1 MMKIWK
7 TAGMKGKRTDSHGV
21 FSRNEIMLMGEV
33 RSTTLLRLLGALAAG
48 FLMISCSLRVQQR
61 LTQLDTP
68 EHHTFAGVVL
78 LNQEKFADAGREF
91 ELALRLD
98 QENSKAHAGTGLVK
112 AYHGDFAGGF
122 DAVNKAEKYARSNE
136 EKIFALVGTIRV
148 NNLSHAT
155 CLRIGTECTSNDSW
169 FKSSKKAF
177 DQAVLIDPKAASVY
191 YFMGESYLTV
201 LDLEPA
207 GRMFNRILDLNG
219 DYVTEA
225 DGRWRLVQK
234 IQRAMP
240 ETMTGK
246 KIALMERITRADMAL
261 LLVEEMKIEALY
273 ALQTPRIFD
282 KRLRDLEKMRTKTA
296 RPATA
301 TDIAR
306 HPRRTDIEGVIRI
319 GIRGLD
325 LYPDGTFRPDEP
337 LDRASYAMMIED
349 ILIKVSDDHSL
360 AKRYIGSPSPFI
372 DLQIDH
378 PYFNAVML
386 ATSRRIMEAK
396 DTASGAF
403 APLGPVEGADALLMI
418 RRMRDEL
425 RY

>member
-1 MMKIWK
+1 
-7 TAGMKGKRTDSHGV
+7 
-21 FSRNEIMLMGEV
+21 MLMSQV
-33 RSTTLLRLLGALAAG
+33 KSTNLLRLLVALAAG
-48 FLMISCSLRVQQR
+48 VLMISCSSKMQLR

-98 QENSKAHAGTGLVK
+98 PHNAKAHTGVGLVK

-122 DAVNKAEKYARSNE
+122 DAIKQAEKYAQSNE
-136 EKIFALVGTIRV
+136 ERIFALVGTIRV

-155 CLRIGTECTSNDSW
+155 CLRIGTECTSNDPW
-169 FKSSKKAF
+169 LKSSKEAF
-177 DQAVLIDPKAASVY
+177 DQAVLIDPKAASAY
-191 YFMGESYLTV
+191 FFMGDSYLTV
-201 LDLEPA
+201 LELEPA

-219 DYVTEA
+219 DYVMEA
-225 DGRWRLVQK
+225 AARWRLVQK

-240 ETMTGK
+240 ETLTGK

-261 LLVEEMKIEALY
+261 LLMEEMKIDALY
-273 ALQTPRIFD
+273 ALRTPRNFSTSP
-282 KRLRDLEKMRTKTA
+282 KDLEKARTNAA

-306 HPRRTDIEGVIRI
+306 HPRKTDIEGIIRI
-319 GIRGLD
+319 GTRGLD

-337 LDRASYAMMIED
+337 MDRASYAMVIED
-349 ILIKVSDDHSL
+349 ILIRVSGDNSL
-360 AKRYIGSPSPFI
+360 ATWFIGSPSSFI
-372 DLQIDH
+372 DLQADL
-378 PYFNAVML
+378 PYYNAVML
-386 ATSRRIMEAK
+386 ATSRGIMEAK
-396 DTASGAF
+396 DMALGTF
-403 APLGPVEGADALLMI
+403 APLSPVTGADALLVI
-418 RRMRDEL
+418 RKIRDEL

>member
-1 MMKIWK
+1 MDQLK
-7 TAGMKGKRTDSHGV
+7 
-21 FSRNEIMLMGEV
+21 
-33 RSTTLLRLLGALAAG
+33 STNVLRLLAVLAVG
-48 FLMISCSLRVQQR
+48 VLTISCSLRAQQR

-78 LNQEKFADAGREF
+78 LSQEKFADAGREF
-91 ELALRLD
+91 ERALSLD
-98 QENSKAHAGTGLVK
+98 PYNAKAYAGVGLVK

-122 DAVNKAEKYARSNE
+122 DAVKKAEKYAQSNE
-136 EKIFALVGTIRV
+136 EKVFALVGTIRV

-177 DQAVLIDPKAASVY
+177 DQAVLIDPKAASAY

-225 DGRWRLVQK
+225 DRRWKLVLK
-234 IQRAMP
+234 IQRALP

-261 LLVEEMKIEALY
+261 LLMEEMKIEALY
-273 ALQTPRIFD
+273 ALRTPRIFD
-282 KRLRDLEKMRTKTA
+282 KRLKDLGKRRTEAA

-306 HPRRTDIEGVIRI
+306 HPRKTDIEEVIRI

-325 LYPDGTFRPDEP
+325 LYPDGTFRPDEQ
-337 LDRASYAMMIED
+337 LDRASYAMIIED
-349 ILIKVSDDHSL
+349 ILIKVLGDPSL
-360 AKRYIGSPSPFI
+360 ATRFIGIPSPFI
-372 DLQIDH
+372 DLQADD

-386 ATSRRIMEAK
+386 ATSRGIMEAK

-403 APLGPVEGADALLMI
+403 APLGSVEGADALLMI
-418 RRMRDEL
+418 RKMRGEL

>member
-1 MMKIWK
+1 MKIWK
-7 TAGMKGKRTDSHGV
+7 TIGLEGKSTYLHWV
-21 FSRNEIMLMGEV
+21 FLGNETVLMGKIK
-33 RSTTLLRLLGALAAG
+33 STNLLRLMAALATG
-48 FLMISCSLRVQQR
+48 VLMISCSSKVQQR

-68 EHHTFAGVVL
+68 EHHTFAGIVL

-98 QENSKAHAGTGLVK
+98 PHNAKAHAGIGLVK
-112 AYHGDFAGGF
+112 SYHGDFAGGF
-122 DAVNKAEKYARSNE
+122 DAVKKAEKYARSNE
-136 EKIFALVGTIRV
+136 EMIFALVGTIRV
-148 NNLSHAT
+148 NHLSHAT
-155 CLRIGTECTSNDSW
+155 CLRIGTECTSNDPW
-169 FKSSKKAF
+169 LKSSKQAF
-177 DQAVLIDPKAASVY
+177 DHAVLIDPKAASAY

-246 KIALMERITRADMAL
+246 KIALMARITRADMAL
-261 LLVEEMKIEALY
+261 LLMEEMKIEALY
-273 ALQTPRIFD
+273 ALRTPRISD
-282 KRLRDLEKMRTKTA
+282 TQLKDLEKTRTKA
-296 RPATA
+296 AMPATA

-306 HPRRTDIEGVIRI
+306 HPRKTDIEGVIRI
-319 GIRGLD
+319 GMRGLD
-325 LYPDGTFRPDEP
+325 LYLDGTFRPDEQ
-337 LDRASYAMMIED
+337 LERASYAMMIED
-349 ILIKVSDDHSL
+349 ILIKVSGDHSL
-360 AKRYIGSPSPFI
+360 ATRFIGSPSPFI
-372 DLQIDH
+372 DLQADH

-386 ATSRRIMEAK
+386 ATSRGIMEAK
-396 DTASGAF
+396 DTASATF
-403 APLGPVEGADALLMI
+403 APLGPVTGVEALLVI
-418 RRMRDEL
+418 RKIRDEL

>member
-1 MMKIWK
+1 ME
-7 TAGMKGKRTDSHGV
+7 GKWTYLHWG
-21 FSRNEIMLMGEV
+21 FLRNETVLMGQV
-33 RSTTLLRLLGALAAG
+33 KSTNLLRLLAVLAAG
-48 FLMISCSLRVQQR
+48 VLMISCSLRAQQR
-61 LTQLDTP
+61 FTQLDTP
-68 EHHTFAGVVL
+68 EHHAFAGVVL

-98 QENSKAHAGTGLVK
+98 PYNAKAHAGVGLVK
-112 AYHGDFAGGF
+112 SYHGDFAGGF
-122 DAVNKAEKYARSNE
+122 DAVKKAEKFARSNE
-136 EKIFALVGTIRV
+136 EMIFALVGTIRV

-155 CLRIGTECTSNDSW
+155 CLRIGTECTSNDPW
-169 FKSSKKAF
+169 LKSSKEAF
-177 DQAVLIDPKAASVY
+177 DQAVLIDPKAASAY

-225 DGRWRLVQK
+225 DSRWRLVQK

-261 LLVEEMKIEALY
+261 LLMEEMKIEALY
-273 ALQTPRIFD
+273 ALRTPRIFD
-282 KRLRDLEKMRTKTA
+282 TPPKDLEKTRTKAA

-306 HPRRTDIEGVIRI
+306 HPRKTDIEGVIRI

-325 LYPDGTFRPDEP
+325 LYPDGTFRPDDQ

-349 ILIKVSDDHSL
+349 ILIKVSGDHSL
-360 AKRYIGSPSPFI
+360 ATRFIGSPSPFI
-372 DLQIDH
+372 DLQADY

-386 ATSRRIMEAK
+386 ATSRGIMEAK
-396 DTASGAF
+396 DTASGMF
-403 APLGPVEGADALLMI
+403 APLGPVKGADALLVI
-418 RRMRDEL
+418 RKIRDEL